1 MGRAKGVK
9 KVRRNGGR
17 IKVGK
22 RVVKSG
28 EKGRAKGEGW
38 GKWDG

>member
-17 IKVGK
+17 I

-28 EKGRAKGEGW
+28 EKGEGW